1 MTATAFRTPRT
12 FSSPPLPPASG
23 RRRLVAAIA
32 AVMVLLLVLAAGIA
46 LGRASFGRQLAPLS
60 TADHPRSSAAGDVP
74 RGYVDGVGVGWPRSR
89 AGAVAAATGYL
100 TGVSSRSYVGDP
112 AVRGRI
118 VRAIVAPD
126 QVDTILS
133 QPGGSGAVDRGAGEG
148 GSYAAAVAA
157 PRSSAWRYVP
167 VGYRV
172 DSYNSDRAAVQVWA
186 VQVTA
191 AVGSA
196 AVPATAVWGTT
207 TVPLAWAGGDW
218 KLDVAGMRGQPGP
231 TPASNLDVLS
241 SDLDVVAADR
251 AFAGYGHVAP

>member
-1 MTATAFRTPRT
+1 MTATAFRVPRT
-12 FSSPPLPPASG
+12 FSSPPAPSSG
-23 RRRLVAAIA
+23 RRRWAAVAASLL
-32 AVMVLLLVLAAGIA
+32 VVLFVLAAGIA
-46 LGRASFGRQLAPLS
+46 LGRASIGRQPTPPS
-60 TADHPRSSAAGDVP
+60 TGNHSGTAAGEVP

-100 TGVSSRSYVGDP
+100 SGVSSRAYFGDRS
-112 AVRGRI
+112 VRGRI

-126 QVDTILS
+126 QVGTVLA
-133 QPGGSGAVDRGAGEG
+133 QPRGSDPGERGP
-148 GSYAAAVAA
+148 YAAALAA

-172 DSYNSDRAAVQVWA
+172 ESYSGDRAGVQVWA

-207 TVPLAWAGGDW
+207 TVPLVWAGGDW
-218 KLDVAGMRGQPGP
+218 KLDVAGMRGHAGP

>member
-46 LGRASFGRQLAPLS
+46 LGRASIGGQPAPPS
-60 TADHPRSSAAGDVP
+60 TGNHPGSAAGDVP

-89 AGAVAAATGYL
+89 SGAVAAATGYL
-100 TGVSSRSYVGDP
+100 TGVSSRPYLRDL
-112 AVRGRI
+112 AARGRI
-118 VRAIVAPD
+118 VRAIVTPD
-126 QVDTILS
+126 QIATVAS
-133 QPGGSGAVDRGAGEG
+133 QPGGSGAVDRGAGDG
-148 GSYAAAVAA
+148 GPYAAALAA

-172 DSYNSDRAAVQVWA
+172 DSYDTGRAAVQVWA

-207 TVPLAWAGGDW
+207 TVPLVWAGGDW

-231 TPASNLDVLS
+231 TPASNLNVLS

>member
-1 MTATAFRTPRT
+1 VTATAFRTPRT
-12 FSSPPLPPASG
+12 FPSRPLPPASG

-46 LGRASFGRQLAPLS
+46 LGRASIGRQPAPPS
-60 TADHPRSSAAGDVP
+60 TGNHPGTPAGDVP

-89 AGAVAAATGYL
+89 DGAVAAATGYL
-100 TGVSSRSYVGDP
+100 TGVSSRRYLGDP

-118 VRAIVAPD
+118 VRAIVTPD
-126 QVDTILS
+126 QIATVLS
-133 QPGGSGAVDRGAGEG
+133 PPGGSGAVDRGAGDG
-148 GSYAAAVAA
+148 GPYAAALAA
-157 PRSSAWRYVP
+157 PTLSAWRYVP

-172 DSYNSDRAAVQVWA
+172 DSYNGDRAAVQVWA

-207 TVPLAWAGGDW
+207 TVPLVWAGGDW

>member
-1 MTATAFRTPRT
+1 M
-12 FSSPPLPPASG
+12 
-23 RRRLVAAIA
+23 
-32 AVMVLLLVLAAGIA
+32 LLVLAAGIA
-46 LGRASFGRQLAPLS
+46 LGRASIRRQPAPPS
-60 TADHPRSSAAGDVP
+60 TGNHPRSSAAGEVP

-89 AGAVAAATGYL
+89 DGAVAAATGYL
-100 TGVSSRSYVGDP
+100 TGVSSRPYLGDP
-112 AVRGRI
+112 GVRGRI
-118 VRAIVAPD
+118 VRAIVTPD
-126 QVDTILS
+126 QIATVVG
-133 QPGGSGAVDRGAGEG
+133 QPGGSGAVDRGAGDG
-148 GSYAAAVAA
+148 GPYAAALAA
-157 PRSSAWRYVP
+157 PTSSAWRYVP

-186 VQVTA
+186 VQLAA

-207 TVPLAWAGGDW
+207 RVPLVWAGGDW